1 MCTDLYNLSSRIRT
15 GDGGNTVQTSPV
27 LEKGTERAGPL
38 RSPTT
43 LDQSEQVS
51 FYKIPQHDGG
61 EGTKEESGKQTRQTS
76 YAKPGPLS
84 YRRLRATK
92 CQKLWESHSLETDSP
107 VGLRVWSAYCCPP
120 GLKMALAAHRPTA
133 HTVEVTEEQ
142 QYRVVGKHTQTLES
156 DGLGSHP
163 AIPFPRVTLD
173 RSFNI
178 TVPPPNA

>member
-1 MCTDLYNLSSRIRT
+1 METLCRLHQCWR
-15 GDGGNTVQTSPV
+15 
-27 LEKGTERAGPL
+27 KGQIEPAGPR

-43 LDQSEQVS
+43 LDHSEQVS
-51 FYKIPQHDGG
+51 LYKIPQHDGG
-61 EGTKEESGKQTRQTS
+61 EGTKESGNQTRQTS
-76 YAKPGPLS
+76 CAKRGPLS

-120 GLKMALAAHRPTA
+120 TLKMALAAHRPTA
-133 HTVEVTEEQ
+133 HIVEVTEERR
-142 QYRVVGKHTQTLES
+142 YRVVEKHTQTLES

-173 RSFNI
+173 KSFNI
-178 TVPPPNA
+178 TVPPPNP